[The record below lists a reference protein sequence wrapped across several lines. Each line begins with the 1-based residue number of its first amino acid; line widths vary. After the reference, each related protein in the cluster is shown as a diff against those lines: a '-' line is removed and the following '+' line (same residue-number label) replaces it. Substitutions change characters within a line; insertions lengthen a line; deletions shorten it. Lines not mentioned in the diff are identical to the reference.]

1 MEEIEAASSSGDPHS
16 QSLMGFVYGT
26 GMMREKS
33 KSKFFLHHNFA
44 AEGGN
49 MQSKMTLA
57 FTYHVMQVVSFLMQ
71 LLDSKSNFIR

>member
-1 MEEIEAASSSGDPHS
+1 MEEIEAASSSRDPHS

-33 KSKFFLHHNFA
+33 KSKSFLRHNFA
-44 AEGGN
+44 AEGEN

-57 FTYHVMQVVSFLMQ
+57 FTYLRQDVS
-71 LLDSKSNFIR
+71 